1 MEQLRVSH
9 QFLISLFFII
19 ILAILVVPP
28 SDIFSLKPSSPVHAA
43 VKNGSTSSSAYHESK
58 PSRKYLDNLA
68 VQSIAQLYMKALLN
82 QQYDVMWSLLHR
94 QVQAK
99 WPNERAF
106 ATFWQTRFK
115 DYTLQDFA
123 LGHVQE
129 LSYWVDPETM
139 VEYTQLEE
147 LPASLQ
153 LVPRV
158 TTHQGSNLTP
168 EDLHPSQLFHNL
180 PIIMQYVSDQGDKVG
195 NWFILDGGPADLEA
209 PILPPMTPV
218 NRMIQVPILMYH
230 HITPYSSTNPLSD
243 YLPTWVVPPERFSQQ
258 MDYLKMHGYHT
269 ITFNQFFDAL
279 YYGGPLPSKPIMLT
293 FDDGDAD
300 HYQFAYPILL
310 AHHFS
315 GVFYIVT
322 GWVGWYGRM
331 TWPQLHEMLSHGM
344 QMGSH
349 TIHHVDLALWLFI
362 SEAEV
367 QQELQQSQLTLEK
380 NLGIVIQ
387 QFCYPYGDPF
397 NRGNWFQRQ
406 RIMTLLAADG
416 YVGATTAFGMT
427 GSMQDGFYPLA
438 LLRIPV
444 YGFESFQGFVVS
456 LPWE

>member
-1 MEQLRVSH
+1 MRKLRLSR
-9 QFLISLFFII
+9 QFLINLFFII
-19 ILAILVVPP
+19 ILAILFVP
-28 SDIFSLKPSSPVHAA
+28 SADIFSLKLSRPVHAA
-43 VKNGSTSSSAYHESK
+43 AKNGLTSSSAHK
-58 PSRKYLDNLA
+58 QTKLPRKKLDILA
-68 VQSIAQLYMKALLN
+68 VQSIAQMYMKALLD
-82 QQYDVMWSLLHR
+82 QQYDVMWPLLHPQIR
-94 QVQAK
+94 AK

-115 DYTLQDFA
+115 DYILQDFT
-123 LGHVQE
+123 LGKVQE
-129 LSYWVDPETM
+129 LPYWMDAETM

-147 LPASLQ
+147 LPASLK

-158 TTHQGSNLTP
+158 TSLQGSDLPP

-180 PIIMQYVSDQGDKVG
+180 PIIVQYVSDQGDKVG

-209 PILPPMTPV
+209 PILPPMAPV
-218 NRMIQVPILMYH
+218 KRIIQVPILMYH
-230 HITPYSSTNPLSD
+230 HITPFSSTNPLSD
-243 YLPTWVVPPERFSQQ
+243 YVPTWVVPPERFSQQ

-279 YYGGPLPSKPIMLT
+279 YYGGLLPSKPIMLT

-310 AHHFS
+310 VHHFS
-315 GVFYIVT
+315 GMFYIVT
-322 GWVGWYGRM
+322 GWVGWYGRV
-331 TWPQLHEMLSHGM
+331 TWSQLREMLSHGM
-344 QMGSH
+344 QIGSH
-349 TIHHVDLALWLFI
+349 TIHHVDLALWLSI
-362 SEAEV
+362 SETEV
-367 QQELQQSQLTLEK
+367 QQELQQSQLALEK

-406 RIMTLLAADG
+406 RIMTLLASDG

-427 GSMQDGFYPLA
+427 GSMQESSYPLA

-444 YGFESFQGFVVS
+444 FGFESLQGFVVS